1 MTLGRFVGLTVLA
14 ILALPPFAAAQEA
27 TLNGTVRD
35 NTGGVLPGVTVTATH
50 EAAGSTFVGVTDQSG
65 VYRIALRTGVY
76 RVTAELT
83 GFTTVARPGIELLLG
98 REVTLNLDM
107 TVSGV
112 QETVTVTGEAP
123 LIEVTSSTVSGN
135 IDPRQMSELPVNGRN
150 WMDLSLLAPGSRS
163 NAASEV
169 PQDRQGFFQVTA
181 SRSRSSSAA
190 RSSSRGTA
198 ATRSPSSS

>member
-1 MTLGRFVGLTVLA
+1 MTVLG
-14 ILALPPFAAAQEA
+14 LLVLPPLAHAQEA

-35 NTGGVLPGVTVTATH
+35 NTGGVLPGVPVTATH
-50 EAAGSTFVGVTDQSG
+50 EAAGTTFVGVTDQNG
-65 VYRIALRTGVY
+65 AYRISLRTGVY
-76 RVTAELT
+76 RVTAELA
-83 GFTTVARPGIELLLG
+83 GFTTVARPAIELLLG
-98 REVTLNLDM
+98 RELTLNLDM

-169 PQDRQGFFQVTA
+169 PQV
-181 SRSRSSSAA
+181 A
-190 RSSSRGTA
+190 RGSSR
-198 ATRSPSSS
+198 